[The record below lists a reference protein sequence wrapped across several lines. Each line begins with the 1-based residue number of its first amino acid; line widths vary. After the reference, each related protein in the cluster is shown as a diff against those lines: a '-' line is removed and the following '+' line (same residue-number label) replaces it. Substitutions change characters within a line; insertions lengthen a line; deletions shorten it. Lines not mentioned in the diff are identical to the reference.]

1 MKYDMMLKEL
11 KWDRCPFS
19 FSFPQNFANI

>member
-11 KWDRCPFS
+11 KWGRS
-19 FSFPQNFANI
+19 TS